1 MWNWIKFIVAFMVI
15 ITSVLIITI
24 LYNANKP
31 LAAAKELATQQVLQT
46 GQLKAVEK
54 VTVYNGTQSGMTVF
68 GKAPNGEQVAI
79 FVTDDKQEQ
88 YEELHLKEGITAKQ
102 AADIVK
108 AELEVEKV
116 LHVSLGIE
124 SEGPVWEVAFT
135 NKAGKL
141 NYVYVLFENGK
152 WWKRILN
159 L

>member
-1 MWNWIKFIVAFMVI
+1 MEA
-15 ITSVLIITI
+15 
-24 LYNANKP
+24 
-31 LAAAKELATQQVLQT
+31 LQT
-46 GQLKAVEK
+46 GQLTYVDE

-68 GKAPNGEQVAI
+68 GKGPKGEPIAI
-79 FVTDDKQEQ
+79 FVTDKKQER
-88 YEELHLKEGITAKQ
+88 YEEIKLQDGITANEAK
-102 AADIVK
+102 AIVQ

-124 SEGPVWEVAFT
+124 AEGPVWEVAFT